1 MFLVESYLL
10 LFLIF
15 IQKGQSAWPT
25 WPSEWSVELTHNG
38 PIVAGNTITFK
49 CIVSTDTDH
58 NPKENFKYLWEDIAV
73 PQHSGVVESTSNVF
87 EWNITYPADQYYPGV
102 YEVQVKVERKLIIY
116 IPISSKRTFFNI
128 TGFLNGQ
135 LSLIQNDKEIAKD
148 KYVALNQ
155 EMTHTVVLNAPD
167 AEYLTRNATD
177 IETYIFI
184 DCQYINVTK
193 GLTFKRNYTDL
204 YSEHLIEALVVV
216 SFDPPVIVPTT
227 PIPPS
232 TNGTTLSPPNTG
244 NSTQTILS
252 SAPASK
258 ILALPPTTVTPSASS
273 TTVLPLSNSTS
284 SIAPPSSTTLP
295 PNNGFPY
302 VCNNSS
308 QVPPDLSK
316 TYGYFSRKVKVEA
329 AITHVTAV
337 GAVWLQHGD
346 MLDLEIKCNGTGPFN
361 FCYSFVYGP
370 YNVTGNESCVPLR
383 VRNECSFPVYHYF
396 AESTEYIL
404 IVVLENNVGKVIT
417 LISRMLSTSL
427 YLPESQPS
435 DTSYR
440 IKCNGTGPFNFCYS
454 FVYGPYNV
462 TGNESCVP
470 LRVRNE
476 CSFPVYHYFAE
487 STEYILIVV
496 LENNVG
502 KVITPVGVN
511 IYEATKQ
518 AQLSVIVVPIVFV
531 SMAVII
537 IVFGLAYYV
546 QSRTRFVIETAD
558 FDFSNTDMEYKTFSE
573 RLRDAISAAINK
585 PEDFVEAESVWSPPG
600 QSAGRRYGSM
610 Q

>member
-417 LISRMLSTSL
+417 
-427 YLPESQPS
+427 
-435 DTSYR
+435 
-440 IKCNGTGPFNFCYS
+440 
-454 FVYGPYNV
+454 
-462 TGNESCVP
+462 
-470 LRVRNE
+470 
-476 CSFPVYHYFAE
+476 
-487 STEYILIVV
+487 
-496 LENNVG
+496 
-502 KVITPVGVN
+502 PVGVN